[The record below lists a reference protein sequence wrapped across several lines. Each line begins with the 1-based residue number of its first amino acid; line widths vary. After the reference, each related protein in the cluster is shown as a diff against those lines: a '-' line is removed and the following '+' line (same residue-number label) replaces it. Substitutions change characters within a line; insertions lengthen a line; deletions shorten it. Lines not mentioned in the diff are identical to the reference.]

1 LGEGFLSAAQEI
13 ARIRRGARLLGSG
26 LSGLGG
32 VAATLFGLVL
42 VTFLIGRAMPIDPVI
57 AIVGD
62 HATPDVIAQVREQL
76 GLDKPLIVQFA
87 IYLRDLASGDLGRSV
102 MTSQPVTA
110 DIAHFFPATL
120 ELATVAIIVA
130 VLLGVPLGVL
140 AAARQGS
147 RFDHAVRVISLAGQ
161 SIPIFVLGLL
171 AVLIFYVKLGVAPG
185 TGQIDVAY
193 EGMVPTVTGMLVV
206 DAALDGQWDVF
217 QDALAHLAMPSLI
230 LAYFSLSIIARMTRA
245 FMLEALS
252 GEYVVTARAKGLSG
266 ARILW
271 RHGFGN
277 ITVPLITVIA
287 LAYAGLLEGAVLTE
301 TVFSW
306 PGIGLYLTVSLLNA
320 DMNAVLGATLVIGCV
335 YVGLNLLADLAYT
348 LLDPRVR

>member
-1 LGEGFLSAAQEI
+1 
-13 ARIRRGARLLGSG
+13 
-26 LSGLGG
+26 
-32 VAATLFGLVL
+32 
-42 VTFLIGRAMPIDPVI
+42 MPIDPVI

-62 HATPDVIAQVREQL
+62 HAPPDVIAHVRVEL
-76 GLDKPLIVQFA
+76 GLDRPLYVQFG
-87 IYLRDLASGDLGRSV
+87 IYLRNLLSGDLGHSV

-120 ELATVAIIVA
+120 ELATVAIIIAIV
-130 VLLGVPLGVL
+130 LGVPLGVM

-171 AVLIFYVKLGVAPG
+171 ALLIFYVKLGIAPG
-185 TGQIDVAY
+185 TGQVDVAY

-206 DAALDGQWDVF
+206 DSALDGQWDVF
-217 QDALAHLAMPSLI
+217 QDALAHLAMPALI

-245 FMLEALS
+245 FMLDALA
-252 GEYVVTARAKGLSG
+252 GEYIVTARAKGLSG

-277 ITVPLITVIA
+277 IAVPLITVIA

-306 PGIGLYLTVSLLNA
+306 PGIGLYLTESLLNA

-335 YVGLNLLADLAYT
+335 YVGLNLLADLAYK